1 MIVCVC
7 VFSLRTPLRSRHSLC
22 PLRLRNLL
30 RAVSLFS
37 APSTPQK
44 QYAMRWHCQHTLV
57 GRIGTRSLLVVV
69 DDINIWNETSARTN
83 RQSIYT
89 AETTLKD
96 IPFGLR
102 FSTRPSGLQIQVAFH
117 GIKRKKR
124 VTQSRKSLF
133 FFFFFF
139 FFLYIGRLGALIYS
153 RPYGRIV
160 SVCV

>member
-1 MIVCVC
+1 VCVC
-7 VFSLRTPLRSRHSLC
+7 SLC
-22 PLRLRNLL
+22 ERHCVQDIPCARSVRNLL

-69 DDINIWNETSARTN
+69 VVVVVDINIWNETSARTN
-83 RQSIYT
+83 RQRIST

-139 FFLYIGRLGALIYS
+139 LYIGRLGALIYS

-160 SVCV
+160 CVCV